1 MAKSPFFLFDSLS
14 YTYVIIEHVM
24 NDKSGEMEVRAV
36 RRIKQGEEITL
47 TYIGATCRDRD
58 ERRKFLQVTLI

>member
-1 MAKSPFFLFDSLS
+1 
-14 YTYVIIEHVM
+14 M

-58 ERRKFLQVTLI
+58 ERQKFLQVTLI